1 VFSDVHAQ
9 VREQHKDGGE
19 GIGEGD
25 PAKRLTPEVP
35 RHQDEE
41 EGPGETAELA
51 ERLDRDIQAGAPGEA
66 HRSGAGPTCSD
77 KWQGYATAEPDA
89 FGSLGR

>member
-51 ERLDRDIQAGAPGEA
+51 QRLERDIQGSAPDQA
-66 HRSGAGPTCSD
+66 HRPSAVPINF
-77 KWQGYATAEPDA
+77 A
-89 FGSLGR
+89 